1 MAEDTMQLPP
11 GYEDAKPVK
20 SQQEQMQLPPGYED
34 AKPVVSAV
42 PPTVAAKSTKP
53 QEPGMLDVAN
63 KAYEGPGVMNA
74 LGRLGVA
81 IPNMARGIYH
91 AAVDAPKDLTEQ
103 AVATSPQGPLA
114 GRAALAAK
122 RLLVDP
128 SNQTAQHLSQRA
140 DELEARGEHQS
151 PASRYFEAG
160 TASLPVIGPIAY
172 NLAERA
178 AGTGPGEGTA
188 AGNLVEQPNADP
200 YGAMTEATGYIAAP
214 EIAKEAMPGG
224 KLPGAPAAGARPFP
238 TVDAAVRTASRVAD
252 KAVPAAPYVAGAM
265 AGHPYVGA
273 RLLSGITDP
282 LSDIVEKGKVYGLS
296 AVDATAQQLGER
308 AAKSAKVAAKTQAEV
323 DKYNAS
329 KENYGVEAP
338 EDVLKANEKAQ
349 LKARED
355 ALHAHA
361 AKEAA
366 DKVRTEGTAKPASQ
380 PEVPTEQI
388 EAMPR
393 PGAPK
398 PAATPENV
406 KTPGQIRPERIAAE
420 EPLQEKP
427 QVPVGQRQLP
437 NAQGTVGTQKLL
449 TRPELPVEAPAAG
462 TEPTPDWKTKEPAAA
477 EVKSEYPEFPMVRP
491 GEAPAAPKAGM
502 PQMRLP
508 EEAPKSG
515 IPQMTDEAALRALE
529 AKEGKVVTNPKKLV
543 GEQLKEALKPGE
555 APKANEPAAPKANEP
570 AAPKAKEEPKVEE
583 KKEPVMTRTEEGRE
597 QPKSAAE
604 YHPAVQQKVSELSDE
619 NLRKL
624 AKAHGLNPDEYDFK
638 ARDEGRHRVE
648 RDQLAKDITA
658 QMGDDEKINLGRAA
672 EQTEKQG
679 LFQGADTSAKGRAS
693 RAEKMFP
700 RLRGPVDEYGNPK
713 ISGGAPE
720 AGEYKGEERRET
732 PRKAPLNAKETE
744 EAMKNRKSFTNP
756 FDETE
761 GAAKTIAGDKNMPKH
776 PAEEKVGTEAAA
788 KSDTEHFANAK
799 KELGDKASISDVA
812 KRAQELKDATA
823 QLEVHEKNGG
833 STFSSKGK
841 DLNGTDKYS
850 VGAYPDRTEQVDKL
864 TPERLDEFK
873 KKNADVLS
881 KEDHA
886 VGTWK
891 DPDTGKAVLDVA
903 RIYADRD
910 EAIAAGKA
918 ANQKSIYHL
927 GGEGEIKTGG
937 TGEGP
942 AKGEAFPDKIERPTT
957 TTPKGGS
964 DLPTRDALVKKYG
977 ETKTNDPKGITF
989 ILDDGTKIPNTGVDH
1004 NQMVGGKTNTVKNSS
1019 LERFMDEGN
1028 IRVRESQGTAGRMV
1042 AISIPKSGVNA
1053 IQWEAIKAMGPQL
1066 RSGGVA
1072 FEIGNLGGKYETI
1085 GYGEATDERMQQAI
1099 NNITGKGEA
1108 PKSLG
1113 SAAAGTAFGKE
1124 APLTPKQLQE
1134 RLPDLAQQHLS
1145 EDEKTGL
1152 SKLGE
1157 KKKKSPY
1164 GNMR

>member
-1 MAEDTMQLPP
+1 
-11 GYEDAKPVK
+11 
-20 SQQEQMQLPPGYED
+20 
-34 AKPVVSAV
+34 
-42 PPTVAAKSTKP
+42 
-53 QEPGMLDVAN
+53 
-63 KAYEGPGVMNA
+63 
-74 LGRLGVA
+74 
-81 IPNMARGIYH
+81 
-91 AAVDAPKDLTEQ
+91 
-103 AVATSPQGPLA
+103 
-114 GRAALAAK
+114 
-122 RLLVDP
+122 
-128 SNQTAQHLSQRA
+128 
-140 DELEARGEHQS
+140 
-151 PASRYFEAG
+151 
-160 TASLPVIGPIAY
+160 
-172 NLAERA
+172 
-178 AGTGPGEGTA
+178 
-188 AGNLVEQPNADP
+188 
-200 YGAMTEATGYIAAP
+200 MTEATGYIAAP

-238 TVDAAVRTASRVAD
+238 TVDAAVRTASRLAD

-502 PQMRLP
+502 LQMRLP

-841 DLNGTDKYS
+841 DLNG
-850 VGAYPDRTEQVDKL
+850 
-864 TPERLDEFK
+864 
-873 KKNADVLS
+873 
-881 KEDHA
+881 
-886 VGTWK
+886 
-891 DPDTGKAVLDVA
+891 
-903 RIYADRD
+903 
-910 EAIAAGKA
+910 
-918 ANQKSIYHL
+918 
-927 GGEGEIKTGG
+927 GEGEIKTGG

-1053 IQWEAIKAMGPQL
+1053 IQWEAIKAMVPQL
-1066 RSGGVA
+1066 RSGSVA

-1113 SAAAGTAFGKE
+1113 SAAAEKFGDE
-1124 APLTPKQLQE
+1124 A
-1134 RLPDLAQQHLS
+1134 D
-1145 EDEKTGL
+1145 
-1152 SKLGE
+1152 KLNKPGE
-1157 KKKKSPY
+1157 KKKPGFKK
-1164 GNMR
+1164 M

>member
-53 QEPGMLDVAN
+53 QEPGMIDIAN
-63 KAYEGPGVMNA
+63 KSYEGPGVMNA
-74 LGRLGVA
+74 LGRLGMA
-81 IPNMARGIYH
+81 IPNMARGVYH
-91 AAVDAPKDLTEQ
+91 AAADAPKDETEQ

-151 PASRYFEAG
+151 PASRYFEAA
-160 TASLPVIGPIAY
+160 TASLPVLGPIAY

-200 YGAMTEATGYIAAP
+200 SGAFTEAAGYIAAP

-238 TVDAAVRTASRVAD
+238 TVDAAVRTAGKVAA
-252 KAVPAAPYVAGAM
+252 KAVPAAPYLAGAA
-265 AGHPYVGA
+265 AGHPFVGA
-273 RLLSGITDP
+273 RLLHGITEP
-282 LSDIVEKGKVYGLS
+282 LTDAAEKMKVHGLS
-296 AVDATAQQLGER
+296 PEGAKAQQLGER
-308 AAKSAKVAAKTQAEV
+308 AIKYEKEAAKTQADV
-323 DKYNAS
+323 DMHSAS
-329 KENYGVEAP
+329 KENYGIDAP
-338 EDVLKANEKAQ
+338 EDVLRANEKAQ
-349 LKARED
+349 LKARE
-355 ALHAHA
+355 ARFHANA
-361 AKEAA
+361 AKEVA
-366 DKVRTEGTAKPASQ
+366 DKVRTEGTAKPAPQ

-388 EAMPR
+388 EAMKR

-406 KTPGQIRPERIAAE
+406 KTPGQIRPERTAAE

-462 TEPTPDWKTKEPAAA
+462 TEPTPDWKTKEPAA

-502 PQMRLP
+502 PQMKLP

-555 APKANEPAAPKANEP
+555 APKANEPVAPKANEP
-570 AAPKAKEEPKVEE
+570 AAPKAKETPKVEE
-583 KKEPVMTRTEEGRE
+583 KKEPVMERGEEGRE
-597 QPKSAAE
+597 PAKSAAE
-604 YHPAVQQKVSELSDE
+604 YHPAVEQKVNELSDDK
-619 NLRKL
+619 LRTL

-713 ISGGAPE
+713 VAGGAPD
-720 AGEYKGEERRET
+720 T
-732 PRKAPLNAKETE
+732 
-744 EAMKNRKSFTNP
+744 
-756 FDETE
+756 
-761 GAAKTIAGDKNMPKH
+761 
-776 PAEEKVGTEAAA
+776 VGTKEAAD
-788 KSDTEHFANAK
+788 KDTEHFANAK

-812 KRAQELKDATA
+812 KRAQEIKDVAKTYAGEERRGVKTPEMAYTGSERRNPFQDTEKSKETIAKDKNMPVHPAEEAKAATKADNYHGEPMTYEHHPMGEQGGNQQHHVITKDA
-823 QLEVHEKNGG
+823 NGR
-833 STFSSKGK
+833 K
-841 DLNGTDKYS
+841 DRKS
-850 VGAYPDRTEQVDKL
+850 VV
-864 TPERLDEFK
+864 
-873 KKNADVLS
+873 
-881 KEDHA
+881 
-886 VGTWK
+886 
-891 DPDTGKAVLDVA
+891 
-903 RIYADRD
+903 
-910 EAIAAGKA
+910 
-918 ANQKSIYHL
+918 
-927 GGEGEIKTGG
+927 
-937 TGEGP
+937 
-942 AKGEAFPDKIERPTT
+942 
-957 TTPKGGS
+957 
-964 DLPTRDALVKKYG
+964 
-977 ETKTNDPKGITF
+977 
-989 ILDDGTKIPNTGVDH
+989 
-1004 NQMVGGKTNTVKNSS
+1004 
-1019 LERFMDEGN
+1019 
-1028 IRVRESQGTAGRMV
+1028 
-1042 AISIPKSGVNA
+1042 
-1053 IQWEAIKAMGPQL
+1053 
-1066 RSGGVA
+1066 
-1072 FEIGNLGGKYETI
+1072 
-1085 GYGEATDERMQQAI
+1085 
-1099 NNITGKGEA
+1099 
-1108 PKSLG
+1108 
-1113 SAAAGTAFGKE
+1113 
-1124 APLTPKQLQE
+1124 
-1134 RLPDLAQQHLS
+1134 
-1145 EDEKTGL
+1145 
-1152 SKLGE
+1152 
-1157 KKKKSPY
+1157 
-1164 GNMR
+1164 